1 MRFEHDGL
9 TILPVL
15 AYMSGNA
22 QLRSP
27 TSHVMSKPS
36 PFPPYDT
43 SYERLPDALYSH
55 VRPYGA
61 SAPRLLKLN
70 GALAEV
76 LGFDL
81 DALDDADAAQ
91 VFAGNRLAD
100 GSEPLAMAY
109 AGHQFGGF
117 NPGLGDGRAL
127 LLGEVIGKDKRRYD
141 IQLKGSGQTP
151 YSRQGDGRAALGP
164 VLREYVMSE
173 AMAALSIPTTRAL
186 AAVLTGDP
194 VLREGV
200 LPGAMVTRVASS
212 HLRVGTFELAAFRG
226 NLDHLAALVGYALE
240 RHYRDEDADGP
251 PALRLLNGVIDR
263 QAALIARWMGV
274 GFIHGVMNTDNCT
287 ISGET
292 IDYGPCAF
300 MDGYN
305 PAQVYSSIDHQGR
318 YAFSNQPPIAHWNM
332 AVLAQ
337 ALLPLID
344 DDEPEAIRQA
354 QEAVDR
360 FPGVFQE
367 AYLKVMGR
375 KLGFASQKDGDG
387 QLVRNLLQ
395 LMSDAEADFTGTFRA
410 LSDAQTETGPV
421 LALLGDAGQTWLEQW
436 QGRLETEP
444 GSAKDRRALMRAASP
459 AIIARNHRVEAM
471 IAAGLEGD
479 LSPFH
484 AMVGA
489 LATPFED
496 APATGEGAPLA
507 LPPKLDEVVH
517 ATFCGT

>member
-1 MRFEHDGL
+1 
-9 TILPVL
+9 
-15 AYMSGNA
+15 MSD
-22 QLRSP
+22 L
-27 TSHVMSKPS
+27 S
-36 PFPPYDT
+36 PFPRYDT
-43 SYERLPDALYSH
+43 SYARLPNSFYSL
-55 VRPYGA
+55 VQPYGA
-61 SAPRLLKLN
+61 SAPQLLKLN
-70 GALAEV
+70 DALAEA

-81 DALDDADAAQ
+81 AGSLDTDVAQ
-91 VFAGNRLAD
+91 IFAGNRLAEN
-100 GSEPLAMAY
+100 SQPLAMAY

-127 LLGEVIGKDKRRYD
+127 LLGEVIGSDKQRYD
-141 IQLKGSGQTP
+141 VQLKGSGQTP

-173 AMAALSIPTTRAL
+173 AMAALGIPTTRAL

-226 NLDHLAALVGYALE
+226 NKDDLAALVTYALN
-240 RHYRDEDADGP
+240 RHYRDGADDTP
-251 PALRLLNGVIDR
+251 PALQLLNNVIDR

-344 DDEPEAIRQA
+344 DEEATAVKLA

-360 FPGVFQE
+360 FPVVFQA
-367 AYLKVMGR
+367 AYLDVMR
-375 KLGFASQKDGDG
+375 SKLGLSDGHEDDG
-387 QLVRNLLQ
+387 QLVRDLLQ
-395 LMSDAEADFTGTFRA
+395 VMTNAEADFTGTFRA
-410 LSDAQTETGPV
+410 LSEAENDATK
-421 LALLGDAGQTWLEQW
+421 LLTFVGEDGKAWHERWLV
-436 QGRLETEP
+436 RL
-444 GSAKDRRALMRAASP
+444 GAQSISSDDRRTMMRASSP
-459 AIIARNHRVEAM
+459 AIVPRNHRVEAM

-479 LSPFH
+479 FAPFH
-484 AMVGA
+484 AMVDA
-489 LATPFED
+489 LATPYED
-496 APATGEGAPLA
+496 APSSGEGVALA
-507 LPPKLDEVVH
+507 HPPKPDEVVH

>member
-1 MRFEHDGL
+1 
-9 TILPVL
+9 
-15 AYMSGNA
+15 MSD
-22 QLRSP
+22 L
-27 TSHVMSKPS
+27 S
-36 PFPPYDT
+36 PFPRYDT
-43 SYERLPDALYSH
+43 SYARLPNSFYSH
-55 VRPYGA
+55 VQPYGA
-61 SAPRLLKLN
+61 SAPKLLKLN
-70 GALAEV
+70 DALAEV

-81 DALDDADAAQ
+81 DGLIDGDAAQ
-91 VFAGNRLAD
+91 IFAGNRLAD
-100 GSEPLAMAY
+100 ESQPLAMAY

-127 LLGEVIGKDKRRYD
+127 LLGEVIGSDNRRYD
-141 IQLKGSGQTP
+141 VQLKGSGQTP

-173 AMAALSIPTTRAL
+173 AMAALGIPTTRAL

-194 VLREGV
+194 VLREGI

-226 NLDHLAALVGYALE
+226 NKDDLAALLTYALN
-240 RHYRDEDADGP
+240 RHYRDGQDDDP
-251 PALRLLNGVIDR
+251 PALRLLNNVIDR

-305 PAQVYSSIDHQGR
+305 PAQVYSSIDQQGR

-344 DDEPEAIRQA
+344 EEEASAVKLA

-360 FPGVFQE
+360 FPVIVQE
-367 AYLKVMGR
+367 AYLDVMRG
-375 KLGFASQKDGDG
+375 KLGLVDGHEDDG
-387 QLVRNLLQ
+387 QLVRDLLQ
-395 LMSDAEADFTGTFRA
+395 LMTDAEADFTGTFRA
-410 LSDAQTETGPV
+410 LSEAENDASRLLTFIGEDGRAWHDHWLV
-421 LALLGDAGQTWLEQW
+421 RLAAQSTSSE
-436 QGRLETEP
+436 E
-444 GSAKDRRALMRAASP
+444 RRTMMRASSP
-459 AIIARNHRVEAM
+459 AIIPRNHRVEAM
-471 IAAGLEGD
+471 IAAGLEGNFA
-479 LSPFH
+479 PFH
-484 AMVGA
+484 AMVEA
-489 LATPFED
+489 LATPYDD
-496 APATGEGAPLA
+496 APISGEGSALA
-507 LPPKLDEVVH
+507 HPPKPDEVVH